1 MNHSPHNDETRSG
14 QGNGFQDTN
23 KNADAAIIAPAEKI
37 SNTGEAYLIAK
48 LALAGHLV
56 RRGTERDF
64 TVTRWCLSRYCPDY
78 AALENFARI
87 VGVLP

>member
-1 MNHSPHNDETRSG
+1 MNNNPPKDETPSG
-14 QGNGFQDTN
+14 QGEGFQDTN
-23 KNADAAIIAPAEKI
+23 KNANAAIIAPAEKI

-64 TVTRWCLSRYCPDY
+64 TVTRWGLSRYCPDFT
-78 AALENFARI
+78 ALQAFALM
-87 VGVLP
+87 VGVML